1 MADPI
6 IKKGSTGEAVK
17 KAQRSLIH
25 RYYLAVGTDDGK
37 FGPVTDLA
45 VRNYQN
51 DRSSSHH
58 YAFSFPLI
66 IDGIVGP
73 QTWFRLAPETI
84 KKGSKGNAVRFV
96 QELLKDFAT
105 PAYDPGPVD
114 SDFGPLTEAAVKNFQ
129 GDFLDFDGHPLKKD
143 GIVGEKTW
151 TALWS

>member
-1 MADPI
+1 MREHDIAAMREMR
-6 IKKGSTGEAVK
+6 IKLYPRQRSAQQTGE
-17 KAQRSLIH
+17 
-25 RYYLAVGTDDGK
+25 
-37 FGPVTDLA
+37 
-45 VRNYQN
+45 
-51 DRSSSHH
+51 
-58 YAFSFPLI
+58 
-66 IDGIVGP
+66 
-73 QTWFRLAPETI
+73 
-84 KKGSKGNAVRFV
+84 VRFV

>member
-1 MADPI
+1 M
-6 IKKGSTGEAVK
+6 
-17 KAQRSLIH
+17 
-25 RYYLAVGTDDGK
+25 
-37 FGPVTDLA
+37 TDLA
-45 VRNYQN
+45 VRNYQS

-58 YAFSFPLI
+58 YAFSFPLV

-143 GIVGEKTW
+143 GIVGDKTW